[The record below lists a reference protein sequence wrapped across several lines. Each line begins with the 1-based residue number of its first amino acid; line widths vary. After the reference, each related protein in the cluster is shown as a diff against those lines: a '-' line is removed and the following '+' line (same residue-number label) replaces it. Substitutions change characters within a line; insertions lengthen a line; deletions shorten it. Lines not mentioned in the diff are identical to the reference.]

1 MKECF
6 GSSNAVD
13 LKAKFC
19 ENGIPR
25 PHLAKATECLVKEF
39 KTVDAEVLERF
50 ETCLSSVFPEKLIE
64 KKHEL
69 SHFWEMFSAMSRML

>member
-6 GSSNAVD
+6 GSSNTID

-19 ENGIPR
+19 ENGTPR
-25 PHLAKATECLVKEF
+25 PHLTKATECLVKEF
-39 KTVDAEVLERF
+39 KTVDAKVVEQF
-50 ETCLSSVFPEKLIE
+50 ENCLSSVFPDKLIE

-69 SHFWEMFSAMSRML
+69 AHLWEMFSVMSRML